1 MAGIDWKA
9 LEKRLGRAPLPRE
22 RQFVE
27 TGGWACP
34 PRESVDVKKPKR
46 PEASSEENRFDARL
60 ISWLLAGEIAGVTCQ
75 REGVEIWGLWV
86 EGELDLGAMRCE
98 RALAALDCAFQEAPV
113 LRDARLTG
121 LYLNGSALPGLNAQ
135 MLDCWGNVLLRE
147 GFEAEAMVDLAGAR
161 IAGQLD
167 CSKGSSQAKSGP
179 ALNCNGAVIGGSV
192 FLSGGFHAKGEVD
205 FTRASIGGQLTCRG
219 GTFEAEEGDA
229 LCCSGAVIGST
240 VFLSDGFRA
249 KGEVNLTRASIGGQ
263 LTCRGGTFEAEEG
276 DALSCSGAIIGDT
289 VFLNDKFHAKG
300 RINFIRAKITGD
312 LACRSAQIEG
322 TLVCQSARIEAGF
335 FWQAVTGQVDGLD
348 LTEAQVGVLVDDA
361 PSWACVKTPHLSGF
375 CFTSLQ
381 SDMTVPERLALLAR
395 KYERRIPPALPGQ
408 RRMAD
413 FDPQP
418 YSHLAKVYEGMGH
431 RHAAARVR
439 FARESGLAEAARRR
453 GHAQLVGDWRSVRLR
468 LMTDA
473 RFAKAW
479 VYRVTFGYG
488 HAPFLAA
495 IWTVAIIALSGILA
509 QFTYDA
515 GQMAPASPV
524 VLTSA
529 EWLAAA
535 AQGCP
540 GTAGEGCAMPLRLW
554 EQSLAYR
561 DFETFS
567 AFLYGLDLFLPLDTL
582 GQEEAWAPSKDRGLL
597 GRVLY
602 YSRWAIQLSG
612 WLLIATAAAVLTGV
626 LGKKD

>member
-205 FTRASIGGQLTCRG
+205 F
-219 GTFEAEEGDA
+219 
-229 LCCSGAVIGST
+229 
-240 VFLSDGFRA
+240 
-249 KGEVNLTRASIGGQ
+249 TRASIGGQ

>member
-9 LEKRLGRAPLPRE
+9 LEKRLGRPPLPCE
-22 RQFVE
+22 KQFVE
-27 TGGWACP
+27 TGGQAFP
-34 PRESVDVKKPKR
+34 KGFDFKADKR
-46 PEASSEENRFDARL
+46 PETGSEENRFDARL
-60 ISWLLAGEIAGVTCQ
+60 ISWLLAGEIAGVTCR
-75 REGVEIWGLWV
+75 REGVEIRGLWV
-86 EGELDLGAMRCE
+86 EGWLDLEAMRCE
-98 RALAALDCAFQEAPV
+98 RALAAFDCAFQEAPL
-113 LRDARLTG
+113 LRDARLSG

-135 MLDCWGNVLLRE
+135 MLDCRGSVQLRG
-147 GFEAEAMVDLAGAR
+147 GFTAGAMVDLAGAS
-161 IAGQLD
+161 IGGQLD
-167 CSKGSSQAKSGP
+167 CSRGTFEAGEGT
-179 ALNCNGAVIGGSV
+179 ALSCNGAVIGGSV
-192 FLSGGFHAKGEVD
+192 FLSDKFRAKGGVD
-205 FTRASIGGQLTCRG
+205 FTGADIGGPLTCRG

-229 LCCSGAVIGST
+229 LHCSGAVIGAD
-240 VFLSDGFRA
+240 VFLSDGF
-249 KGEVNLTRASIGGQ
+249 
-263 LTCRGGTFEAEEG
+263 
-276 DALSCSGAIIGDT
+276 
-289 VFLNDKFHAKG
+289 HAKG
-300 RINFIRAKITGD
+300 RLDFIGVKISGD
-312 LACRSAQIEG
+312 LVCHLAQIDG
-322 TLVCQSARIEAGF
+322 TLDCQSARIEARFIWLG
-335 FWQAVTGQVDGLD
+335 VTGQVDGLD
-348 LTEAQVGVLVDDA
+348 LTEAQVDVLVDDA
-361 PSWACVKTPHLSGF
+361 PSWACVETPDLSGF

-381 SDMTVPERLALLAR
+381 SNMTVPERLALLAR

-439 FARESGLAEAARRR
+439 FARESGLAEAAQRR

-479 VYRVTFGYG
+479 VYRITFGYG
-488 HAPFLAA
+488 HAPFRALLTALC
-495 IWTVAIIALSGILA
+495 IIALSGILA

-554 EQSLAYR
+554 EQSLTYR
-561 DFETFS
+561 DYETFS

-597 GRVLY
+597 GLVLY